1 MPDGA
6 AQVTLLLSSGDVL
19 TETVVSPR
27 GSLAAPLTDRDIEAK
42 LRNGMRTGRSD
53 WDADRLIEAV
63 WRLDAVD
70 DVADLLQSLRA
81 PPASRH
87 TASSRL

>member
-1 MPDGA
+1 
-6 AQVTLLLSSGDVL
+6 VTLRLSSGDVL
-19 TETVVSPR
+19 TETVISPR
-27 GSLAAPLTDRDIEAK
+27 GSLGAPLTDRDIEAK
-42 LRNGMRTGRSD
+42 LRAGVRTGRSG
-53 WDADRLIEAV
+53 WDADRVIEAV

-81 PPASRH
+81 PPASRQ